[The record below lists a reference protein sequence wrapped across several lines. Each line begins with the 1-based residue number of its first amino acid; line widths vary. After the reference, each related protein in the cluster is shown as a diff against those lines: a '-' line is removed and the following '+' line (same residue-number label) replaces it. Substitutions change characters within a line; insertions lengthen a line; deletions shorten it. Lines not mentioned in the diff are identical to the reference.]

1 MSDLPIVLILGRPNV
16 GKSALFNRI
25 SQRRKSIVHP
35 FEGVTRDIV
44 AVDTDWNGRA
54 FRLVDSG
61 GLDFTTG
68 DEIKDQVQEMALS
81 AIQSATLLLLVVDA
95 KSGLHPLDREIA
107 QQIRAGGKPVLLV
120 ANKVDSRE
128 GMAKSFD
135 FFSLG
140 LEDPIPVS
148 GLNGF
153 NIGDLL
159 DEISLRLPAGE
170 TTPPSPVPKIAIV
183 GRPNVGKSS
192 LLNALLGR
200 KQAIVAGTPGTT
212 RDAVDSPWVTKKGSY
227 LLVDTAGIRHK
238 SKVSEDVEY
247 YSILRA
253 TEAIKRSD
261 MVLLLVDA
269 EAGIL
274 SQDRKIAGLIQQAE
288 KACLIG
294 VNKVDRVDFVL
305 EKKDQFLAHLQ
316 HELDF
321 IAYAETAFI
330 SAKTG
335 FGLSQIPQYA
345 QTILES
351 YFATVTTGKL
361 NRVLRDILDERPPP
375 ANPMG
380 GLKIFYAT
388 QRASAPPT
396 FLLFANRPQ
405 NLHFSYERHL
415 KTEFR
420 NRLGLV
426 GTPVRLELRSRER

>member
-1 MSDLPIVLILGRPNV
+1 M
-16 GKSALFNRI
+16 
-25 SQRRKSIVHP
+25 HP
-35 FEGVTRDIV
+35 VEGVTRDII
-44 AVDTDWNGRA
+44 AVETDWNGRA

-61 GLDFTTG
+61 GLDFTSG
-68 DEIKDQVQEMALS
+68 DEIKDQVQEIALS
-81 AIQSATLLLLVVDA
+81 AIKGAALLLLVVDA
-95 KSGLHPLDREIA
+95 KFGLQPLDREIA
-107 QQIRAGGKPVLLV
+107 QQIRTSGKPVLLV
-120 ANKVDSRE
+120 ANKVDSQE
-128 GMAKSFD
+128 GIAKSFD

-140 LEDPIPVS
+140 LGDPIPVS

-170 TTPPSPVPKIAIV
+170 TTLPLPVPKIAIV

-212 RDAVDSPWVTKKGSY
+212 RDAVDSFWVTTKGSY

-253 TEAIKRSD
+253 TEAIERSD
-261 MVLLLVDA
+261 MALLVVDA

-274 SQDRKIAGLIQQAE
+274 GQDRKIAGLIQKTE
-288 KACLIG
+288 KACLIAI
-294 VNKVDRVDFVL
+294 NKVDRVDFVL
-305 EKKDQFLAHLQ
+305 EKKDQFLTHLH

-321 IAYAETAFI
+321 IAYAETAFL

-335 FGLSQIPQYA
+335 FGLSQIPQSA
-345 QTILES
+345 QIILES
-351 YFATVTTGKL
+351 YFTKVPTGKL

-375 ANPMG
+375 ANPLG

-415 KTEFR
+415 KTELR
-420 NRLGLV
+420 NRLKLV

>member
-1 MSDLPIVLILGRPNV
+1 MADPPIVLILGRPNV

-25 SQRRKSIVHP
+25 GQRRKSIVHP

-44 AVDTDWNGRA
+44 GVETDWNGRA

-61 GLDFTTG
+61 GLDFTSG
-68 DEIKDQVQEMALS
+68 DEIKDQVQEIALS
-81 AIQSATLLLLVVDA
+81 AIKGAALLLLVVDA
-95 KSGLHPLDREIA
+95 KSGLQPLDREIA
-107 QQIRAGGKPVLLV
+107 QQIRSSGKPVLLV
-120 ANKVDSRE
+120 ANKIDSRE
-128 GMAKSFD
+128 GIAKSFD
-135 FFSLG
+135 FYSLDLG
-140 LEDPIPVS
+140 DPIPVS

-212 RDAVDSPWVTKKGSY
+212 RDAVDSFWVTTKGSY

-253 TEAIKRSD
+253 TEAIERSD
-261 MVLLLVDA
+261 MALLVVDA

-288 KACLIG
+288 KACLIAI
-294 VNKVDRVDFVL
+294 NKVDRVDFVL
-305 EKKDQFLAHLQ
+305 EKRDQFLTHLH

-321 IAYAETAFI
+321 MAYAETAFL

-335 FGLSQIPQYA
+335 FGLSQIPQCA
-345 QTILES
+345 QIILES
-351 YFATVTTGKL
+351 YFAKVSTGKL

-375 ANPMG
+375 ANPLG

-420 NRLGLV
+420 NRLELK
-426 GTPVRLELRSRER
+426 GTPVRLELRSREG

>member
-1 MSDLPIVLILGRPNV
+1 MDDPPVVLILGRPNV

-25 SQRRKSIVHP
+25 GQRRKSIVHP

-44 AVDTDWNGRA
+44 AMETDWNGRA

-61 GLDFTTG
+61 GLDFTSG
-68 DEIKDQVQEMALS
+68 DEIKDQVQEIALS
-81 AIQSATLLLLVVDA
+81 AIKGAALLLLVVDA
-95 KSGLHPLDREIA
+95 KTGLHPLDREIT
-107 QQIRAGGKPVLLV
+107 QQIRASGKPVLLV

-128 GMAKSFD
+128 GISKSFD

-140 LEDPIPVS
+140 LGDPIPVS

-159 DEISLRLPAGE
+159 DEISSRLPAGE
-170 TTPPSPVPKIAIV
+170 TALPSPVPKIAIV

-192 LLNALLGR
+192 LLNALLER

-212 RDAVDSPWVTKKGSY
+212 RDAVDSFWVTTKGSY

-238 SKVSEDVEY
+238 SKVSEDIEY

-261 MVLLLVDA
+261 MALLVVDA
-269 EAGIL
+269 EVGIL

-288 KACLIG
+288 KACLIV
-294 VNKVDRVDFVL
+294 VNKVDQVDFAL
-305 EKKDQFLAHLQ
+305 EKRDQFLDHLHHQ
-316 HELDF
+316 LDF
-321 IAYAETAFI
+321 MAYAETVFL

-335 FGLSQIPQYA
+335 FGLSQIPQCV
-345 QTILES
+345 QIILQS
-351 YFATVTTGKL
+351 YFARFPTGKL
-361 NRVLRDILDERPPP
+361 NRVLREILDERPPP
-375 ANPMG
+375 ADPQG

-396 FLLFANRPQ
+396 FLLFANRPH

-415 KTEFR
+415 KTELR
-420 NRLGLV
+420 NRLELV
-426 GTPVRLELRSRER
+426 GTPVRLELRLREH

>member
-1 MSDLPIVLILGRPNV
+1 MGDPPIVLILGRINV

-25 SQRRKSIVHP
+25 GQRRKSIVHP

-44 AVDTDWNGRA
+44 ALETDWNGRA

-61 GLDFTTG
+61 GLDFTSG
-68 DEIKDQVQEMALS
+68 DEIKDQVQEIALS
-81 AIQSATLLLLVVDA
+81 AIKGAALLLLVVDA
-95 KSGLHPLDREIA
+95 KSGLQPLDREIA
-107 QQIRAGGKPVLLV
+107 QQIRSSEKPVLLV
-120 ANKVDSRE
+120 ANKIDSRE
-128 GMAKSFD
+128 GIAKSFD

-140 LEDPIPVS
+140 LGDPIPVS

-212 RDAVDSPWVTKKGSY
+212 RDAVDSFWVTTKGSY

-253 TEAIKRSD
+253 TEAIERSD
-261 MVLLLVDA
+261 MALLVVDA

-274 SQDRKIAGLIQQAE
+274 SQDRKIAGLIQKAE
-288 KACLIG
+288 KACLIAI
-294 VNKVDRVDFVL
+294 NKVDRVDFVL
-305 EKKDQFLAHLQ
+305 EKKDQFLTHLH

-321 IAYAETAFI
+321 MAYAETAFL

-335 FGLSQIPQYA
+335 FGLSQIPECA
-345 QTILES
+345 QIILES
-351 YFATVTTGKL
+351 YFAKVPTGKL
-361 NRVLRDILDERPPP
+361 NRVLRDIIDERPPP
-375 ANPMG
+375 ANPLG

-415 KTEFR
+415 KTELR
-420 NRLGLV
+420 NRLELV

>member
-1 MSDLPIVLILGRPNV
+1 MGDPPIVLILGRINV

-25 SQRRKSIVHP
+25 GQRRKSIVHP

-44 AVDTDWNGRA
+44 ALETDWNGRA

-61 GLDFTTG
+61 GLDFTSG
-68 DEIKDQVQEMALS
+68 DEIKDQVQEIALS
-81 AIQSATLLLLVVDA
+81 AIKGAALLLLVVDA
-95 KSGLHPLDREIA
+95 KSGLQPLDREIA
-107 QQIRAGGKPVLLV
+107 QQIRSSGKPVLLV
-120 ANKVDSRE
+120 ANKIDSRE
-128 GMAKSFD
+128 GIAKSFD

-140 LEDPIPVS
+140 LGDPIPVS

-212 RDAVDSPWVTKKGSY
+212 RDAVDSFWVTTKGSY

-253 TEAIKRSD
+253 TEAIERSD
-261 MVLLLVDA
+261 MALLVVDA

-274 SQDRKIAGLIQQAE
+274 SQDRKIAGLIQKAE
-288 KACLIG
+288 KACLIAI
-294 VNKVDRVDFVL
+294 NKVDRVDFVL
-305 EKKDQFLAHLQ
+305 EKKDQFLTHLH

-321 IAYAETAFI
+321 MAYAETAFL

-335 FGLSQIPQYA
+335 FGLSQIPECA
-345 QTILES
+345 QIILES
-351 YFATVTTGKL
+351 YFAKVPTGKL
-361 NRVLRDILDERPPP
+361 NRVLRDIIDERPPP
-375 ANPMG
+375 ANPLG

-415 KTEFR
+415 KTELR
-420 NRLGLV
+420 NRLELV

>member
-1 MSDLPIVLILGRPNV
+1 MSDPPIVLILGRPNV

-25 SQRRKSIVHP
+25 GQRRKSIVHP
-35 FEGVTRDIV
+35 VEGVTRDII
-44 AVDTDWNGRA
+44 AVETDWNGRA

-61 GLDFTTG
+61 GLDFTSG
-68 DEIKDQVQEMALS
+68 DEIKDQVQEIALS
-81 AIQSATLLLLVVDA
+81 AIKGAALLLLVVDA
-95 KSGLHPLDREIA
+95 KFGLQPLDREIA
-107 QQIRAGGKPVLLV
+107 QQIRTSGKPVLLV

-128 GMAKSFD
+128 GIAKSFD
-135 FFSLG
+135 FFSLDLG
-140 LEDPIPVS
+140 DPIPVS

-170 TTPPSPVPKIAIV
+170 TTLPLPVPKIAIV

-212 RDAVDSPWVTKKGSY
+212 RDAVDSFWATTKGSY

-253 TEAIKRSD
+253 TEAIERSD
-261 MVLLLVDA
+261 MALLVVDA

-274 SQDRKIAGLIQQAE
+274 GQDRKIAGLIQKTE
-288 KACLIG
+288 KACLIAI
-294 VNKVDRVDFVL
+294 NKVDRVDFVL
-305 EKKDQFLAHLQ
+305 EKKDQFLTHLH

-321 IAYAETAFI
+321 IAYAETAFL

-335 FGLSQIPQYA
+335 FGLSQIPQCA
-345 QTILES
+345 QIILES
-351 YFATVTTGKL
+351 YFTKVPTGKL

-375 ANPMG
+375 ANPRG

-396 FLLFANRPQ
+396 FLLFANKPQ

-415 KTEFR
+415 KTELR
-420 NRLGLV
+420 NRLELV
-426 GTPVRLELRSRER
+426 GTPIRLELRSRER